1 MAGNGQSCCKLLQ
14 AVDEASFY
22 MHDLKLYLDTHP
34 NDAVAIEMF
43 QEATKQYKACK
54 EAFENSCY
62 PLQASGAAN
71 DNCWDWLM
79 GTWPPKSL

>member
-22 MHDLKLYLDTHP
+22 MQDLKLYLDTHP

-62 PLQASGAAN
+62 PLQANGAAN